1 VASISASAVVVW
13 AVRAECLPLLA
24 MGTGWLRRCDAL
36 ESLNTLVVT
45 RTDAKDRRAL
55 TTAEITGIWR

>member
-1 VASISASAVVVW
+1 MRV
-13 AVRAECLPLLA
+13 ECLPLLA
-24 MGTGWLRRCDAL
+24 IGVGWLRRCHAL